1 MARPA
6 RLNNIFDSKQDAAIH
21 ITAKYHI
28 LFWLVY
34 FTFNTLRW
42 GSYYNDF
49 FLSIKGNLV
58 EFPIHICVC
67 YFIIYYLI
75 PKFIYPRK
83 FTKFCLAIFGCL
95 IFTVVTKY
103 SLTYF
108 FISHNVWPEGPAE
121 GTTRLTFN
129 YAITMMLGE
138 LYVISFV
145 TAIKITIDHLRERK
159 RLNDMEK
166 LQLET
171 ELRFLRTQISPHFF
185 FNTLNNI
192 YALTIEK
199 SDKAP
204 QIVLKLSELMR
215 YMLYETKQAR
225 QTLLNEIISLQNY
238 LDLERIRYGD
248 SLKINMNISGD
259 IEDKQIAPMLLLTFI
274 ENSFKHGADKN
285 VGEVQINIDFNIV
298 EEFLYFTVTNTLPKE
313 PTTYN
318 MGNIPGGIGI
328 QNVKKRL
335 ALGYEKNQYDLQ
347 IYEKDNLYVV
357 ELKIKVS

>member
-1 MARPA
+1 MATTTKLHKLFNSNQGA
-6 RLNNIFDSKQDAAIH
+6 TFH
-21 ITAKYHI
+21 ITAKHHVF
-28 LFWLVY
+28 FWLIY
-34 FTFNTLRW
+34 FIFNTLRW
-42 GSYYNDF
+42 GSYYNDIL
-49 FLSIKGNLV
+49 LSLKGNLV
-58 EFPIHICVC
+58 EFPIHIVIC
-67 YFIIYYLI
+67 YFIIYFLI
-75 PKFIYPRK
+75 PRYIYPRK
-83 FTKFCLAIFGCL
+83 FFIFCLSIFGCL

-121 GTTRLTFN
+121 GTTTLSFN
-129 YAITMMLGE
+129 YAVTMMLGE

-171 ELRFLRTQISPHFF
+171 ELRFLRTQVSPHFF

-199 SDKAP
+199 SDNAP

-215 YMLYETKQAR
+215 YMLYETKQPR
-225 QTLLNEIISLQNY
+225 QTLLNEIIALQNY

-259 IEDKQIAPMLLLTFI
+259 IEDKQIAPILLLTFI
-274 ENSFKHGADKN
+274 ENCFKHGADKN
-285 VGEVQINIDFNIV
+285 VGEVQINIDFNLV
-298 EEFLYFTVTNTLPKE
+298 GDFLYFKVTNTLPKE
-313 PTTYN
+313 PVTPPI
-318 MGNIPGGIGI
+318 GNHQGGIGI
-328 QNVKKRL
+328 ENVKKRL
-335 ALGYEKNQYDLQ
+335 ALGYEKNQYDLH